1 MEERPIN
8 DVSYETFLR
17 EEKLMGS
24 RCADCHTLF
33 VPPRS
38 ICTECGSFSTSWVSV
53 KGAGVLKAFTCI
65 SVGPPLMS
73 REGFSRKRPYCTGV
87 IELDEGPRI
96 VGRIEKVETSKPET
110 IRIGMPLK
118 ATYLHRELDGQE
130 TTFLAF
136 EPA

>member
-1 MEERPIN
+1 MN
-8 DVSYETFLR
+8 
-17 EEKLMGS
+17 
-24 RCADCHTLF
+24 
-33 VPPRS
+33 
-38 ICTECGSFSTSWVSV
+38 
-53 KGAGVLKAFTCI
+53 
-65 SVGPPLMS
+65 